1 MPCFQGSSDT
11 PAAAVEPLGAVSLSS
26 GLQALPQAL
35 LPASQSQNTSDTSKE
50 HISHGS
56 ASTSTVLYVIS
67 DTGLWRCCLKK
78 PHTWS
83 HSSNYQH

>member
-1 MPCFQGSSDT
+1 MLCFQGSSGI
-11 PAAAVEPLGAVSLSS
+11 PAAVAEPLGAVSLSS

-35 LPASQSQNTSDTSKE
+35 LPASQGQNTSDTSKE
-50 HISHGS
+50 HVSHGS
-56 ASTSTVLYVIS
+56 VRTATLLYVIS
-67 DTGLWRCCLKK
+67 DTGLCCLEK